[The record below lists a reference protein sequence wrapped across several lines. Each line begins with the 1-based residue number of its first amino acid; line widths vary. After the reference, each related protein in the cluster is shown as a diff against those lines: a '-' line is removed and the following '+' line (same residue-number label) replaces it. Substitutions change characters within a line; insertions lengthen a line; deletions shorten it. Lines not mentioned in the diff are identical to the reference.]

1 MPLHGDLSQNQRD
14 HSMRLFREA
23 KADILVATDVASR
36 GLDISQVEAVFNF
49 DVPQDPL
56 LYFHRVGRTARAG
69 DSGKAFTLV
78 SGDEQSD
85 FERILSL
92 SKAPIHPL
100 RKQDAEHQFY
110 IPAKTT
116 ITALQDSRYSGGG
129 GRGGG
134 YRGGYRGR
142 GGGGGGNG
150 QRRGGYRGG
159 NRRGGGG
166 R

>member
-1 MPLHGDLSQNQRD
+1 
-14 HSMRLFREA
+14 MRLFREA

-36 GLDISQVEAVFNF
+36 GLDISQVEAVINY

-69 DSGKAFTLV
+69 DTGRAFTLV

-92 SKAPIHPL
+92 SKAKINPL

-110 IPAKTT
+110 VPAKTT
-116 ITALQDSRYSGGG
+116 ITALQDSRYGGGGNRGGYGGRGGG
-129 GRGGG
+129 GRGYGH
-134 YRGGYRGR
+134 RGGYH
-142 GGGGGGNG
+142 GNG
-150 QRRGGYRGG
+150 NGRG

-166 R
+166 RYSSW

>member
-1 MPLHGDLSQNQRD
+1 
-14 HSMRLFREA
+14 MRLFRDS

-36 GLDISQVEAVFNF
+36 GLDISQVEAVINY

-56 LYFHRVGRTARAG
+56 IYFHRVGRTARAG
-69 DSGKAFTLV
+69 DTGRAFTLV

-92 SKAPIHPL
+92 SKAKINPL

-110 IPAKTT
+110 IPAQTT
-116 ITALQDSRYSGGG
+116 ITALQDMRYGGGG
-129 GRGGG
+129 GRSGGN
-134 YRGGYRGR
+134 RGGYRGR

-159 NRRGGGG
+159 NRRSGGGG
-166 R
+166 HSSW